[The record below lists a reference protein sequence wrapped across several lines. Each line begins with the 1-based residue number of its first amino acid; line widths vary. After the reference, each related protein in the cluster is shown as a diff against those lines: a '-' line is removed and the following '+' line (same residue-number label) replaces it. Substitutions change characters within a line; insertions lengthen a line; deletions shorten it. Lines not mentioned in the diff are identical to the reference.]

1 MKKALGDTKRHSGL
15 FLSEIRNYFTVKS
28 SVWVCFPSES
38 IINVYPVKIYGL
50 PKNILHVKIH
60 SKKNYVNSRVNIA
73 HKFHIFLLNNM
84 EEIATNLQLYCK
96 TSVS

>member
-1 MKKALGDTKRHSGL
+1 MS
-15 FLSEIRNYFTVKS
+15 
-28 SVWVCFPSES
+28 FPSES

-73 HKFHIFLLNNM
+73 HKFHIFLLNNI

-96 TSVS
+96 TLVSQLKPFEVFFLFSCFKLFRSYYKI